1 MTTVSVVRSLTVHL
15 RQSSAHCHASFQRS
29 CLSTPD
35 YFDDETCRLEPIENP
50 LGPKALLIIARSVP
64 TENVVVAATG
74 RHTAVATVAEKG
86 LRTATCSRSKPLAPP
101 RAIPDTVRAVEG
113 LVQRVKLLALTVI
126 AASAVAAF
134 GQTPATGVTV
144 FEGARVIVGDARPP
158 IENASFIVNGAR
170 FAQVGRAADVRAP
183 AGATHVN
190 LAGKTVMPVII
201 DTHTHLSQTREMLID
216 DLRRRAYF
224 GVGAALSLGQ
234 DTTDASFQLRAQTM
248 PGLARFFTAG
258 RGITAP
264 EPGRTTA
271 PYWVTTT
278 AEARKAVQENAAN
291 RHRWEHAV
299 CAALRN
305 GGHGGCRDET
315 DAGDRR
321 GHEQRS
327 AVSQDEQHGYDRTE

>member
-86 LRTATCSRSKPLAPP
+86 LRTATCSRSKPLAPR

-113 LVQRVKLLALTVI
+113 LVQRVKLLAPTVI

-144 FEGARVIVGDARPP
+144 FEGARVTSVTR
-158 IENASFIVNGAR
+158 
-170 FAQVGRAADVRAP
+170 VRR
-183 AGATHVN
+183 
-190 LAGKTVMPVII
+190 
-201 DTHTHLSQTREMLID
+201 SRTR
-216 DLRRRAYF
+216 
-224 GVGAALSLGQ
+224 
-234 DTTDASFQLRAQTM
+234 
-248 PGLARFFTAG
+248 
-258 RGITAP
+258 
-264 EPGRTTA
+264 
-271 PYWVTTT
+271 
-278 AEARKAVQENAAN
+278 
-291 RHRWEHAV
+291 
-299 CAALRN
+299 
-305 GGHGGCRDET
+305 
-315 DAGDRR
+315 
-321 GHEQRS
+321 RS
-327 AVSQDEQHGYDRTE
+327 S